1 MGPFQSAAM
10 AAISRRFKRPLAR
23 DKADTLLLML
33 ACLLVLLPHAAHQP
47 AWISAACGTM
57 LYWRG
62 WITWRGNRMPPRWL
76 LLPVALTAM
85 LGVYATFKT
94 LLGRDAGV
102 AMLVLLLTFKLL
114 EMHAKRD
121 LFVVIFLSFFLMLA
135 SFFYSQTMLSALLT
149 VVAVI
154 TLLTA
159 QISFQYTGHVPPLRR
174 RLQLAAAIVGLA
186 AP

>member
-1 MGPFQSAAM
+1 MPSFFGPAASAPYRTQIIAPC
-10 AAISRRFKRPLAR
+10 ALGGRAR
-23 DKADTLLLML
+23 SAG
-33 ACLLVLLPHAAHQP
+33 P
-47 AWISAACGTM
+47 AV
-57 LYWRG
+57 
-62 WITWRGNRMPPRWL
+62 RMPTRWL

-135 SFFYSQTMLSALLT
+135 SFFYSQTMLNALLT

-159 QISFQYTGHVPPLRR
+159 QLSFQYPARVPPLRR

-186 AP
+186 A